1 MCVPNRCRADACA
14 AAQARVEAAAKRN
27 WHRRQQ
33 PQLGEAGTGCRG
45 VMQQPSGAAIGGG
58 HLGHLRRREQRL
70 QHVRSMR
77 RAEAER
83 LERMVRGDRGLGRGV
98 NLPDALARALARA
111 SAGT

>member
-1 MCVPNRCRADACA
+1 
-14 AAQARVEAAAKRN
+14 
-27 WHRRQQ
+27 
-33 PQLGEAGTGCRG
+33 
-45 VMQQPSGAAIGGG
+45 
-58 HLGHLRRREQRL
+58 
-70 QHVRSMR
+70 MR

>member
-1 MCVPNRCRADACA
+1 MSKCRAMFVCLRGWSYAVGA
-14 AAQARVEAAAKRN
+14 SRWHPFGAFLNIFAGILRANGSIKIAPSLMLPRAQ
-27 WHRRQQ
+27 
-33 PQLGEAGTGCRG
+33 L
-45 VMQQPSGAAIGGG
+45 
-58 HLGHLRRREQRL
+58 
-70 QHVRSMR
+70 VRSMR